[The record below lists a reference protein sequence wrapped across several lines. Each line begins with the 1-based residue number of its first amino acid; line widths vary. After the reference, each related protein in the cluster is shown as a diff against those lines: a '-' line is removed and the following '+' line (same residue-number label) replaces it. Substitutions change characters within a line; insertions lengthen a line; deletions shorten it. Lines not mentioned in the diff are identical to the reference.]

1 LCFATNIVKL
11 HFKSFRFE
19 RITLSI
25 ERVAKYAGVST
36 ATVSRVLNAVP
47 VVSESTVKNVQAA
60 LKALNYD
67 PLAVKRGPKPGMRRP
82 PSVRKVGM
90 IAVMTVGLSRDKLRF
105 PVTGAV
111 VTAISSAAKQNG
123 IKVLL
128 DEMPDLTEISSVILD
143 REVDGAI
150 VFLADEAPL
159 NVLAELHQHVPIV
172 WAMGGHA
179 GPLPVDHVSENNL
192 AIGYLAHQYLHGKGC
207 RHTAFL
213 TLVPHKRNARQ
224 RGQALA
230 GAAADSGQRAR
241 ALLLTDDPIIA
252 SPYGGDA
259 ITAKGLPELIE
270 AFAAMSP
277 RPDGLFIDRDST
289 TVRVYPLLQKHGIQ
303 PGRDVTIVSC
313 DNEEVAL
320 SALSPRPASID
331 LGTDELGGRIVRRL
345 LLRIEN
351 REEPPIMIQTM
362 PRLVPADNDVQ

>member
-1 LCFATNIVKL
+1 VFSRAHCKITFIACHI
-11 HFKSFRFE
+11 E
-19 RITLSI
+19 RISLSI
-25 ERVAKYAGVST
+25 QRVAKYAGVST

-67 PLAVKRGPKPGMRRP
+67 PLAVKRGPKPGMRRQP
-82 PSVRKVGM
+82 AARKAGM
-90 IAVMTVGLSRDKLRF
+90 IAIMTVGLSRDKLRF

-128 DEMPDLTEISSVILD
+128 DEMPDLTEISSVIMD
-143 REVDGAI
+143 REVDGAV
-150 VFLADEAPL
+150 VFLSDEAPL
-159 NVLAELHQHVPIV
+159 NVLAELHRHVPVV

-192 AIGYLAHQYLHGKGC
+192 AIGYLAYQYLRSKGC
-207 RHTAFL
+207 RDVAFL
-213 TLVPHKRNARQ
+213 SLVPHKRNARQ
-224 RGQALA
+224 RGQALV
-230 GAAADSGQRAR
+230 GAAADSGQSIR
-241 ALLLTDDPIIA
+241 ALLMTDDRIIA
-252 SPYGGDA
+252 SPYGADT
-259 ITAKGLPELIE
+259 ITARDLPELIE

-303 PGRDVTIVSC
+303 PGRDVTIISC
-313 DNEEVAL
+313 DNEEMAL
-320 SALSPRPASID
+320 SALSPRPASIE
-331 LGTDELGGRIVRRL
+331 LGTDELGGRIIRRL

-362 PRLVPADNDVQ
+362 PRLVPGDGDS